1 MEYYL
6 LPVEESEVAES
17 VPAIRN
23 FKGIPC
29 MRPSKNTFSYSRTHN
44 DRIAKFNITFMTRT
58 DLIPYEMV

>member
-1 MEYYL
+1 VTMEYYL

-44 DRIAKFNITFMTRT
+44 DRIAKFNITS
-58 DLIPYEMV
+58 